1 MVCANSGGLVSAGL
15 GDFVPELVEDLDLE
29 GPRVGGNSGLVVSV
43 VSVAFTT
50 WVFL

>member
-1 MVCANSGGLVSAGL
+1 MICANSGDLVGAGL

-29 GPRVGGNSGLVVSV
+29 GPRVGGNSGLGVGVVL
-43 VSVAFTT
+43 VAFPT